1 MMKEGG
7 EYMDLVVRGLN
18 PKDVAF
24 IEEEANRKGQREK
37 RKVSRNEVIVS
48 LIERYANHQ
57 FESEMNRKYE
67 ALVREV
73 LVSLKANTDSN
84 QQVRIV
90 LDTLMN
96 FEEEIENA

>member
-1 MMKEGG
+1 
-7 EYMDLVVRGLN
+7 
-18 PKDVAF
+18 
-24 IEEEANRKGQREK
+24 
-37 RKVSRNEVIVS
+37 
-48 LIERYANHQ
+48 Q